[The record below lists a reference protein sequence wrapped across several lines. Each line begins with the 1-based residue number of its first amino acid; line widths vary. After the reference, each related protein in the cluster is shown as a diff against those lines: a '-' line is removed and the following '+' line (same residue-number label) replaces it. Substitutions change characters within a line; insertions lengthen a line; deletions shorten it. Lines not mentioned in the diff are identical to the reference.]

1 MYSCVVSTLAFEQIR
16 DGKGHISRLHI
27 SSVNENVYGLVSKI
41 IPEVTKK

>member
-16 DGKGHISRLHI
+16 DRKGHI